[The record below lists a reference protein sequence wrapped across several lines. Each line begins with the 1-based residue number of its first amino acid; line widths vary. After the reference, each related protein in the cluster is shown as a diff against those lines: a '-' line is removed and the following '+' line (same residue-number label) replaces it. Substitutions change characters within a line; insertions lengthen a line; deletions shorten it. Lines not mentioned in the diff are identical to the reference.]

1 MLVSQSLLSLGSIF
15 SSVTTLPGCGE
26 VNVFYTGLPG
36 RHTYVTQ
43 QGYDAALVEAQIFN
57 HTRQLREAGY
67 NVRAVWRGPEIPGT
81 EMSKHMK
88 DVHWNV
94 AGIGFGVRGSQ
105 ISDVITLFEE
115 TLDIYREEAPDA
127 KYVFNYNP
135 LTFLWDTSRFAME
148 RVLKWH
154 DSTRASDDGLGFQYV
169 ESRIPMG
176 G

>member
-15 SSVTTLPGCGE
+15 SSMTTLPGCGE
-26 VNVFYTGLPG
+26 
-36 RHTYVTQ
+36 

-105 ISDVITLFEE
+105 ISDVITLFE
-115 TLDIYREEAPDA
+115 
-127 KYVFNYNP
+127 
-135 LTFLWDTSRFAME
+135 
-148 RVLKWH
+148 
-154 DSTRASDDGLGFQYV
+154 GQ
-169 ESRIPMG
+169 
-176 G
+176 

>member
-15 SSVTTLPGCGE
+15 SSVTSLPGCGE

-36 RHTYVTQ
+36 RHMYVTQ

-67 NVRAVWRGPEIPGT
+67 NVRAVWRGPEIPGA
-81 EMSKHMK
+81 EMSRHMD

-105 ISDVITLFEE
+105 IPEVITLFE
-115 TLDIYREEAPDA
+115 
-127 KYVFNYNP
+127 
-135 LTFLWDTSRFAME
+135 
-148 RVLKWH
+148 
-154 DSTRASDDGLGFQYV
+154 GQ
-169 ESRIPMG
+169 
-176 G
+176 